1 MTLNI
6 SQLAHRRRSPRWEV
20 LRIQIERTLAGRR
33 ILPEASAR
41 SPRSR
46 IPRSRLVLAFGVAAF
61 VDALSF
67 FLTFVPPV
75 QWGVDLVTAVLL
87 FAILGWQWV
96 LLPAFILEAIP
107 GVSVVPFW
115 VLVVGA
121 VALWGTPRP
130 DMKSVMSSG
139 PFEGR

>member
-1 MTLNI
+1 M
-6 SQLAHRRRSPRWEV
+6 
-20 LRIQIERTLAGRR
+20 
-33 ILPEASAR
+33 PEASAR

-46 IPRSRLVLAFGVAAF
+46 IPRSRLVLAFGLAAF
-61 VDALSF
+61 VDASSF